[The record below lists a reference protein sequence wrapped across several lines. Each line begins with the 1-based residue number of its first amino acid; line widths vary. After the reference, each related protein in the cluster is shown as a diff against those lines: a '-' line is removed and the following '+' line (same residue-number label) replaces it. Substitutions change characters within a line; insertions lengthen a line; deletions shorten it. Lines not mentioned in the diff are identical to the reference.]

1 MCDKRERM
9 KIKSKKQI
17 PWFRR
22 RTKKKLKF
30 VSLEEYK
37 KIKVPK
43 NKIPK
48 GYVNRSLFKE
58 LYCQHELGIIV
69 RYKKHEYDFKDLS
82 YIKKSYLEI
91 CEKYNDYGELNDK
104 KLWQRENEKLMKEQ
118 KE

>member
-1 MCDKRERM
+1 M
-9 KIKSKKQI
+9 KTKSKKQI
-17 PWFRR
+17 PWFRG
-22 RTKKKLKF
+22 RTKKKLKL

-82 YIKKSYLEI
+82 NIERKAYLEA

-104 KLWQRENEKLMKEQ
+104 KLWQRENEKLMREKE
-118 KE
+118 